1 VPYSSIESECLP
13 KDNFADGDHYNL
25 TAKTL
30 IQESGGFI
38 EKLILKKT
46 YDFN

>member
-1 VPYSSIESECLP
+1 
-13 KDNFADGDHYNL
+13 L

-46 YDFN
+46 YDFNWMAIPKKN